1 MSGPSRMEKS
11 GIVIIACLG
20 NPGRKYAKNR
30 HSIGFMI
37 GEMIARNCG
46 IRLGGAA
53 FQSVSGRGVLSGREV
68 LIVLPQNFMNL
79 SGGPVRQALAFY
91 RVPPERLVVIH
102 DEIELPF
109 GRIAVKFGGGHRGH
123 NGIRSIIGEIGTAD
137 FHRIRFGVGRPD
149 HPEIG
154 VADYVLSDFTGEEL
168 SRMEELVPRV
178 EEHLAGI
185 LKGDN
190 DEQ

>member
-1 MSGPSRMEKS
+1 MEKS